1 MLDLLSEFFFSGLCA
16 IATLFLLGRSF
27 GERLSGKSRFF
38 LVLYVLYLSAMFHVV
53 GLPGLPYV
61 GWDPSLNWIP
71 FSDYADS
78 RFVWLSWMNTLMLMP
93 LGFLLPL
100 IWGRFQRFREVLTA
114 GFATSAAIEFLQLF
128 SFRATD
134 IDDLIFNTLGA
145 CLGFG
150 VVKLLAGRRWRA
162 AAGDRRE
169 ILSLLAVHGIVFF
182 FHFFLRYY
190 ALVAIFELRHS

>member
-1 MLDLLSEFFFSGLCA
+1 MLDYLSEYFFSGLCA
-16 IATLFLLGRSF
+16 IATLFLLGHIF
-27 GERLSGKSRFF
+27 GERMSGKNRFF

-61 GWDPSLNWIP
+61 GWDPSLHYIP

-100 IWGRFQRFREVLTA
+100 IWGRFQRFREVLAA
-114 GFATSAAIEFLQLF
+114 GFATSAAMECLQLF
-128 SFRATD
+128 SFRVTD

-145 CLGFG
+145 CLGFW
-150 VVKLLAGRRWRA
+150 VVKLLAGRCWRA

-169 ILSLLAVHGIVFF
+169 ILSLLAVNGIVFF